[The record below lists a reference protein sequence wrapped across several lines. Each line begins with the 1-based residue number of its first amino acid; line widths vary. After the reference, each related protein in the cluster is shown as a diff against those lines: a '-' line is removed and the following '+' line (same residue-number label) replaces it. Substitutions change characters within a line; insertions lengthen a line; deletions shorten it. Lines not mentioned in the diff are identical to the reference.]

1 MSLPLTFAD
10 PITLALIGTGLG
22 GLAGAGSAAYSIF
35 GPKPKA
41 PSMPA
46 PAPPTQSPTGQPTA
60 PTSGTGPSF
69 LAAAAAP
76 GQGQLGQ
83 KSLLGQ

>member
-1 MSLPLTFAD
+1 MAATGAVISGIAG
-10 PITLALIGTGLG
+10 LI
-22 GLAGAGSAAYSIF
+22 GAGSVAAQVF

-46 PAPPTQSPTGQPTA
+46 PGQPAQTPTGSQTTA
-60 PTSGTGPSF
+60 ATGAGGPSF

-76 GQGQLGQ
+76 PSMGSLGQ

>member
-1 MSLPLTFAD
+1 MIPLTFAD
-10 PITLALIGTGLG
+10 PVTLALIGTGIG

-41 PSMPA
+41 PSMPT
-46 PAPPTQSPTGQPTA
+46 PAPPAQSPTTGIQA
-60 PTSGTGPSF
+60 PSTTGPSF

-76 GQGQLGQ
+76 SQSQLGQ

>member
-1 MSLPLTFAD
+1 MNFPLTFAD
-10 PITLALIGTGLG
+10 PLTIGLVTAGLG
-22 GLAGAGSAAYSIF
+22 ALGGVGTAAASIF

-46 PAPPTQSPTGQPTA
+46 PAPPVQSPVGNQ
-60 PTSGTGPSF
+60 GTNAAGPNPSF

-76 GQGQLGQ
+76 QTGQTGS